1 MVLYGEDGIPPSSG
15 SLRPDDPKPKYWN
28 NVPKANLN
36 DPSQVNP
43 LQEMNLMR
51 QEQKAHQVGQKYIQ
65 HRNCQIDLFCFEVC
79 VSYFDQISFQAKVKA
94 EQAAMIDKSEE
105 AEDPW
110 YNDESNHMQVC

>member
-15 SLRPDDPKPKYWN
+15 SLRPDEPKPKYWN

-51 QEQKAHQVGQKYIQ
+51 QEQKAHQVGQKYI
-65 HRNCQIDLFCFEVC
+65 
-79 VSYFDQISFQAKVKA
+79 
-94 EQAAMIDKSEE
+94 
-105 AEDPW
+105 
-110 YNDESNHMQVC
+110 

>member
-1 MVLYGEDGIPPSSG
+1 MVLCGEDGFQPSSG

-65 HRNCQIDLFCFEVC
+65 HRNCQTEFCLEVG